1 MFEATKFIA
10 PCVTYASVFIRV
22 TWTYSIL
29 DACRLYHNL
38 CFIFTTI
45 WMNAVAMNPIDWIQF
60 VERIFSYHR
69 SELKR
74 DECKIENVIHW
85 LLDQYLNSVECVW
98 VSNWIMVFGWDERT
112 LKKTHWRIKHTTIQI
127 CCIQRSDFFFSH
139 RVKTFITFVIL
150 GIFKLICSLVNV
162 YLVRI
167 SNGLFVQRWW
177 WQSER

>member
-112 LKKTHWRIKHTTIQI
+112 LKKNTLKNKTHNHPNMLHTEK
-127 CCIQRSDFFFSH
+127 RFFFLSSG
-139 RVKTFITFVIL
+139 K
-150 GIFKLICSLVNV
+150 NV
-162 YLVRI
+162 HHFRNIGYFQIDL
-167 SNGLFVQRWW
+167 
-177 WQSER
+177 